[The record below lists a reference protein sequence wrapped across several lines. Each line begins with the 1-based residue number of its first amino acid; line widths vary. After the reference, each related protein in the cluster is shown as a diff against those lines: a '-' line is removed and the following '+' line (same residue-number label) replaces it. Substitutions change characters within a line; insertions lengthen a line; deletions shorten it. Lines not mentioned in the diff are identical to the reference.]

1 MKKILSLCLLAL
13 SFSLSAQTVYYVKP
27 SSGSEAWSGRD
38 NVYTDIQTAVD
49 AAALA
54 VDNENVQVWAS
65 AGTYVLSQ
73 SLEPKSGVDVI
84 GGFSG
89 NETDLSERSFVGK
102 GESLTILDGNGSH
115 RVISQTG
122 ELSNPTRW
130 ENLIIQ
136 NARTIQN
143 GGGAW
148 LNSGMTLKGCIIR
161 GNTCQSAGA
170 GAYLNGNASLINC
183 LVVTSLILKG
193 DHQFGGIAVYCKD
206 DARVIN
212 CTVADN
218 SGSSI
223 YEDVRGLG
231 IHAAGNSVVGNTIIW
246 GNKTNYGYNTG
257 RQIYLEGEAKAY
269 NCAIAKGN
277 VVITEG
283 DNIVISTSNDGDFEI
298 FEAPYFIAPLP
309 GEGGGIIDYD
319 KCDWNIAIESACVDT
334 GRNDLAEGIEYDLN
348 GNKRTI
354 NGLFDTPIAR
364 IDIGAYEYGEDD
376 GVAAELNE
384 VAATR
389 FYPNPCAGTLYRAF
403 DSDEPCTVKII
414 ALSGTVLYEATA
426 TTSAIDVSFLP
437 AGVYLLQWQAAT
449 ETGVVTLVKR

>member
-1 MKKILSLCLLAL
+1 MKKILTLCLLAL
-13 SFSLSAQTVYYVKP
+13 SFSLSAQTAYYVKP
-27 SSGSEAWSGRD
+27 SAGSSAWNGRE
-38 NVYTDIQTAVD
+38 NVYTDIQSAVN
-49 AAALA
+49 AAAL
-54 VDNENVQVWAS
+54 VVGSENVQVWIS

-73 SLEPKSGVDVI
+73 SLEPKNGVDVI
-84 GGFSG
+84 GGFAG
-89 NETDLSERSFVGK
+89 NETGLSERSFVGK
-102 GESLTILDGNGSH
+102 GENLTILDGNKAI
-115 RVISQTG
+115 RIISQPG
-122 ELSNPTRW
+122 VLSSPACW

-136 NARTIQN
+136 NSRSIQN

-148 LNSGMTLKGCIIR
+148 LDSGMTLKGCIIR

-183 LVVTSLILKG
+183 LVVTSMILKG
-193 DHQFGGIAVYCKD
+193 DHKFGGIAVYCKD

-246 GNKTNYGYNTG
+246 GNKTNYSYNAG

-277 VVITEG
+277 IVITEG
-283 DNIVISTSNDGDFEI
+283 DNIEISTSNDGDFEI
-298 FEAPYFIAPLP
+298 FEAPYFIASLP
-309 GEGGGIIDYD
+309 GEGGGIVDYD
-319 KCDWNIAIESACVDT
+319 MCDWNIAMESACVDA

-348 GNKRTI
+348 GNKRII
-354 NGLFDTPIAR
+354 NGLFDIPIAR
-364 IDIGAYEYGEDD
+364 VDIGAYEYGEE
-376 GVAAELNE
+376 GVAAELSK
-384 VAATR
+384 VAAVR
-389 FYPNPCAGTLYRAF
+389 FYPNPCVETLYRAF
-403 DSDEPCTVKII
+403 ESDEPCAIKII
-414 ALSGTVLYEATA
+414 APSGTVLREATA

-437 AGVYLLQWQAAT
+437 TGIYLLQWQTAT
-449 ETGVVTLVKR
+449 ETGVVTLVKK